1 MLKAQVIGRD
11 SVAQTRK
18 QRLKSW
24 MLVAPWNYLGISLS
38 QVLVRNMGKMQ
49 TITHSNITFVS
60 LSNSLCLTESCQ
72 IYEINMTMAGF
83 GVGGSNLEI
92 PSHHIPGVAWIQTT
106 FCHNH
111 ITNSS
116 FLQLNFSISCNSMG
130 FTLPSEMSCSGTH
143 HLAISFS
150 SHQTGPHFDSTH
162 VFQTREFF
170 FPSSIQGN
178 RQHIQI
184 INVLTW
190 QQTKTLPVLKQRL
203 EVHLRF

>member
-38 QVLVRNMGKMQ
+38 QVLVRNMDKMQ

-72 IYEINMTMAGF
+72 IYEINMTMAGL
-83 GVGGSNLEI
+83 GAGGSNMEI

-116 FLQLNFSISCNSMG
+116 FLQLNFSISYNSMVSLSPLKCLVVEHTTWL
-130 FTLPSEMSCSGTH
+130 FLFLPTKQALTLIQHMFFKLEN
-143 HLAISFS
+143 FS
-150 SHQTGPHFDSTH
+150 SLAAFKAIGSTFKSLMFWH
-162 VFQTREFF
+162 
-170 FPSSIQGN
+170 GN
-178 RQHIQI
+178 
-184 INVLTW
+184 
-190 QQTKTLPVLKQRL
+190 KQKL
-203 EVHLRF
+203 CLYWNKGLRFT